1 MFSECPAGSGVRFPP
16 GSKALERADYQS
28 RAEHESLV
36 ILPFVTHGLE
46 VLRQPLEDRTVT
58 ISRAQGSLTFPANF
72 MLVGAQNPCPCGYC
86 GNPEH
91 ACSCNP
97 MVISRY
103 QKRLSGPLLVRT
115 LAPHASASVDIH
127 IEVPRVPFQKLGD
140 ECRSEPSAAIRARID
155 RKRLARYAV
164 AEHLERVRRSIY
176 RLVPFP
182 RSPHE
187 DLLLDRS
194 PAILLMSV
202 EVRWQRR
209 RVER

>member
-1 MFSECPAGSGVRFPP
+1 
-16 GSKALERADYQS
+16 
-28 RAEHESLV
+28 
-36 ILPFVTHGLE
+36 
-46 VLRQPLEDRTVT
+46 
-58 ISRAQGSLTFPANF
+58 
-72 MLVGAQNPCPCGYC
+72 
-86 GNPEH
+86 
-91 ACSCNP
+91 

-103 QKRLSGPLLVRT
+103 QKRLSGPLLDRT
-115 LAPHASASVDIH
+115 LAPHASARCRHPRRGAARPVPEALVDRIDN
-127 IEVPRVPFQKLGD
+127 ERRG
-140 ECRSEPSAAIRARID
+140 EPSAAIRARID

-187 DLLLDRS
+187 DLLFDRG

-202 EVRWQRR
+202 EVRWQKN